1 MKYIGSKKRISKY
14 ILPILQGY
22 IDKNNISV
30 YYEPFVGG
38 SNMIDEIKFLL
49 DYSYVQIIFQ
59 LL

>member
-14 ILPILQGY
+14 IRPILQKY

-38 SNMIDEIKFLL
+38 SNMIDEIKFLF
-49 DYSYVQIIFQ
+49 VFFKITFVHI
-59 LL
+59 